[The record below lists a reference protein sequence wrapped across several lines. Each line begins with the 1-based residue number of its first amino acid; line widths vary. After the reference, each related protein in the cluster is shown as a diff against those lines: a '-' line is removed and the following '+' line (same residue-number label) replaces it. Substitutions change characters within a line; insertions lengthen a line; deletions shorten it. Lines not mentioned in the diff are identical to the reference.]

1 MRFDTKLT
9 FNKLVGHVEATRKF
23 SEKGGPLG
31 RKTTHMA
38 QPPKKWEDFYAF
50 PVKSEVEI
58 KIQKEGR

>member
-1 MRFDTKLT
+1 
-9 FNKLVGHVEATRKF
+9 
-23 SEKGGPLG
+23 
-31 RKTTHMA
+31 MA